1 MSRFLSDHLP
11 DHLVTRLSVDHAFA
25 HADTAIV
32 ICTVDEHGWPHP
44 AMLSSLELVA
54 RDARNIR
61 LAPHHRSRTAR
72 NLIERHRLTLVLV
85 DEDGA
90 FYIKGDVRL
99 IASSMSAAPELS
111 SFNLRVDSVLQ
122 DVPQEYERARI
133 DSGIRVTRGAVDRAH
148 AEAVLRE
155 LAAP

>member
-1 MSRFLSDHLP
+1 MSRFVADHLP
-11 DHLVTRLSVDHAFA
+11 DALVARLSADRALA

-32 ICTVDEHGWPHP
+32 ICSIDEHGWPHP

-72 NLIERHRLTLVLV
+72 NLTLRGRVTVICADV
-85 DEDGA
+85 DGV

-99 IASSMSAAPELS
+99 ISPSLTSVPELCA
-111 SFNLRVDSVLQ
+111 FNLRVDSVLQ
-122 DVPQEYERARI
+122 DVPQEYEAARI
-133 DSGIRVTRGAVDRAH
+133 LSGVRVARGSVDRER
-148 AEAVLRE
+148 AEALLRE